1 MIFIE
6 EGLNDLMERLR
17 RSFSTVTL
25 TIDLA
30 VKSYLENN
38 PRVDDVLEM
47 SRELERVHNEI
58 VDRAFELTARYQPV
72 ASDLRRI
79 RSCMEISYGFMRFGR
94 YAKDIVEVLRDF
106 GRLDCSREPVEVAW
120 RITREMVEKA
130 FRSFENVD
138 EDLAREVA
146 GMDDEVDG
154 IYSSYL
160 KKAVSGEESTKC
172 ALAVTLILRYLERMA
187 DHAVQIAD
195 KTIYVKTGEYGT
207 LK

>member
-1 MIFIE
+1 MFIE
-6 EGLNDLMERLR
+6 RGLEELMTSLR
-17 RSFSTVTL
+17 RSFSTVIL

-38 PRVDDVLEM
+38 PRVDEVMGM
-47 SRELERVHNEI
+47 SRELEKVHNEI
-58 VDRAFELTARYQPV
+58 VDRAFELTVRYQPV

-106 GRLDCSREPVEVAW
+106 GELNCDKEPVEKAW
-120 RITREMVEKA
+120 KITREMVEK
-130 FRSFENVD
+130 SFESFESVD

-146 GMDDEVDG
+146 EMDDDVDG

-160 KKAVSGEESTKC
+160 KKAISGEESTKC

>member
-1 MIFIE
+1 MFIE
-6 EGLNDLMERLR
+6 KGLEELMTSLR
-17 RSFSTVTL
+17 RSFSTVIL

-38 PRVDDVLEM
+38 PRVDEVMGM
-47 SRELERVHNEI
+47 SRELEKVHNEI
-58 VDRAFELTARYQPV
+58 VDRAFELTVRYQPV

-106 GRLDCSREPVEVAW
+106 GELNCDKEPVEKAW
-120 RITREMVEKA
+120 KITREMVEK
-130 FRSFENVD
+130 SFESFESVD

-146 GMDDEVDG
+146 EMDDDVDG

-160 KKAVSGEESTKC
+160 KKAISGEESTKC

>member
-1 MIFIE
+1 MMFIE
-6 EGLNDLMERLR
+6 RGLEELMTSLR
-17 RSFSTVTL
+17 RSFSTVIL

-38 PRVDDVLEM
+38 PRVDEVMGM
-47 SRELERVHNEI
+47 SRELEKVHNEI
-58 VDRAFELTARYQPV
+58 VDRAFELTVRYQPV

-106 GRLDCSREPVEVAW
+106 GELNCDKEPVEKAW
-120 RITREMVEKA
+120 KITREMVEK
-130 FRSFENVD
+130 SFESFESVD

-146 GMDDEVDG
+146 EMDDDVDG

-160 KKAVSGEESTKC
+160 KKAISGEESTKC

>member
-1 MIFIE
+1 MMFIE
-6 EGLNDLMERLR
+6 EGIEDLMERLR
-17 RSFSTVTL
+17 KSFSTVIQ

-38 PRVDDVLEM
+38 PRVDDVMGM
-47 SRELERVHNEI
+47 SRELERVHNGI
-58 VDRAFELTARYQPV
+58 ADRTFELIVRYQPV

-106 GRLDCSREPVEVAW
+106 GELNCSREPVERAW
-120 RITREMVEKA
+120 RITREMMEKA
-130 FRSFENVD
+130 FRSFEEVNEDIAKEVAKMDNDVD
-138 EDLAREVA
+138 E
-146 GMDDEVDG
+146 

-160 KKAVSGEESTKC
+160 RKAISGEESTKC

-195 KTIYVKTGEYGT
+195 KTIYMKTGEYGT

>member
-1 MIFIE
+1 MFIE
-6 EGLNDLMERLR
+6 EGLKDLMTRLR
-17 RSFSTVTL
+17 ISFSTVIL

-38 PRVDDVLEM
+38 PRVDKVMEM
-47 SRELERVHNEI
+47 SRELEKVHNEI
-58 VDRAFELTARYQPV
+58 VDKAFELTVRYQPV

-106 GRLDCSREPVEVAW
+106 GELNCDKEPVEKAW
-120 RITREMVEKA
+120 KITREMVEK
-130 FRSFENVD
+130 SFESFEDVN

-146 GMDDEVDG
+146 GMDNYVDE

-160 KKAVSGEESTKC
+160 KKAISGEESTKC